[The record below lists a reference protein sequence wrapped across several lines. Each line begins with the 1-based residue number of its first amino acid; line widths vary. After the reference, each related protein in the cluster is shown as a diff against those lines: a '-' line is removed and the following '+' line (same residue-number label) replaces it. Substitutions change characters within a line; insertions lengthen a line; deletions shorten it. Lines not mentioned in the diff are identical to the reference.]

1 MNKTSASSH
10 TRCILCFEFRVQEF
24 LDLGNTSLANGY
36 LAKEDLDIPEPS
48 YPLRVGFCNAC
59 GHVQLTGIVPPAEM
73 FTHYLYMSSAS
84 ETLKNHLHELSD
96 VVVDRFGLDSS
107 NLVID
112 IGCNDGTLLNGFLQ
126 RGVKVLGVDPAEN
139 LAELAKDSGAERFVG
154 FFNSRNADHIIDT
167 WGQASVITATNTF
180 PHIPDLHDFV
190 SGVLKVLEPG
200 GVLVLEMHYLQDLI
214 DQGAFDT
221 IYHEHVSFWSLKT
234 LKDLFARFDMEV
246 TSAERLPIHHGQL
259 RVFVQRQGDG
269 KVESG
274 VADILEEEKANGLG
288 DFKTYLRFAETAQK
302 IKSELNQTLKD
313 LIGQGKSIVGYGA
326 PAKASTLLQFL
337 GIDQKTVRYIVDLS
351 PLKQGR
357 FTPGLHVPIVPTER
371 LLEDQPDYALLFAWN
386 FVDEILDQQKE
397 YRNRGGKFILP
408 VPEVSTI

>member
-1 MNKTSASSH
+1 MNKTLNGSY
-10 TRCILCFEFRVQEF
+10 TKCILCLESQVQEF
-24 LDLGNTSLANGY
+24 LDLGSTSLANGY
-36 LAKEDLDIPEPS
+36 LAEEDLDIPEPS
-48 YPLRVGFCNAC
+48 YPLKVGFCNTC

-96 VVVDRFGLDSS
+96 VVVDRFGFDST

-112 IGCNDGTLLNGFLQ
+112 VGCNDGTLLNGFLN

-154 FFNSRNADHIIDT
+154 FFNSTNADHIVET
-167 WGQASVITATNTF
+167 WGHASAITATNTF
-180 PHIPDLHDFV
+180 PHIPELHDFMT
-190 SGVLKVLEPG
+190 GVQKVLEPG

-214 DQGAFDT
+214 EQGAFDT
-221 IYHEHVSFWSLKT
+221 IYHEHVSFWSLKALT
-234 LKDLFARFDMEV
+234 DLFARFDMEV
-246 TSAERLPIHHGQL
+246 TNAEHLPIHHGQL

-269 KVESG
+269 KVQPA
-274 VADILEEEKANGLG
+274 VAEILKNERAYGLG
-288 DFKTYLRFAETAQK
+288 DFKTYLQFAETAQK
-302 IKSELNQTLKD
+302 IKHELNRTLKD
-313 LIGQGKSIVGYGA
+313 LIDQGKSIVGYGA

-386 FVDEILDQQKE
+386 FVDEILEQQEE

-408 VPEVSTI
+408 VPEVRTI